1 VCASRGKIPKIE
13 SQHAQMDQNLNP
25 DAVTL
30 TKTLCGR
37 LAAARFGDLSPAAV
51 SQARRGVLDWIGC
64 ALAGSGHKTITTLL
78 DVLQEVS
85 GRPQATVLGRKL
97 KLGLRDAPL
106 ANGQMGHV
114 LDFDDTHMGGVVLH
128 ASSPV
133 LAALFALAER
143 APVSGADLML
153 AYAVGFEA
161 GVRTGWSAPGHHKGG
176 WHLTGTLGTI
186 AAGVAGGKLLG
197 LDRQR
202 LTYAM
207 GIAAT
212 QAAGMQQNRGTM
224 CKSFH
229 AGKSAANGVLAA
241 LLAER
246 GFDSTQEIIEGK
258 KGFSRIFSDV
268 AAPEQLNARLDE
280 GWLIETNGHK
290 PYACGVVLHPL
301 IDAVIAIRNRDHIDP
316 STVSEISLR
325 VHPFVLS
332 ITDVVDPSSGL
343 QSKFSTLHSAAVAL
357 VDGAAGIAQYSDV
370 KARDSVV
377 AALRAKVKAVG
388 DETLGKDEAYAV
400 IVAGGKRH
408 EVHIPHAGGTAENPM
423 SDVAIEAKFLANATP
438 VIGAGRAGRAR
449 DLVWALEKQAD
460 MRALIGL
467 LA

>member
-1 VCASRGKIPKIE
+1 
-13 SQHAQMDQNLNP
+13 MDQNLSP

-30 TKTLCGR
+30 TKILCAR
-37 LAAARFGDLSPAAV
+37 LANAKFSDLSVAAKH
-51 SQARRGVLDWIGC
+51 QARRGLLDWIGC
-64 ALAGSGHKTITTLL
+64 ALAGSGHKTISTLL
-78 DVLQEVS
+78 EVLQEVS
-85 GRPQATVLGRKL
+85 GRPQATVLGRRL
-97 KLGLRDAPL
+97 RLGLRDAPL

-128 ASSPV
+128 ASSPI

-143 APVSGADLML
+143 RPVSGADFML
-153 AYAVGFEA
+153 AYAAGFEA

-186 AAGVAGGKLLG
+186 AAGVAGGKLLK
-197 LDRQR
+197 LDPQR

-258 KGFSRIFSDV
+258 KGFSRIYSDV
-268 AAPEQLNARLDE
+268 AAPEQLNARLDQ

-301 IDAVIAIRNRDHIDP
+301 IDAVIAIRNRDRIDP
-316 STVSEISLR
+316 AAVSQISLR

-332 ITDVVDPSSGL
+332 ITDVVDPATGL

-357 VDGAAGIAQYSDV
+357 VDGAAGIAQYSDER
-370 KARDSVV
+370 ARDPLV
-377 AALRAKVKAVG
+377 ATLRGKVKAVA
-388 DETLGKDEAYAV
+388 DETLGKDEAYAA
-400 IVAGGKRH
+400 IVAGNTRH
-408 EVHIPHAGGTAENPM
+408 EVHIPHATGTAENPM
-423 SDVAIEAKFLANATP
+423 SDLAIEAKFLANATP
-438 VIGAGRAGRAR
+438 VIGPERAERAR
-449 DLVWALEKQAD
+449 DLVWALDKQLD
-460 MRALIGL
+460 MRDLIGL
-467 LA
+467 LV

>member
-1 VCASRGKIPKIE
+1 
-13 SQHAQMDQNLNP
+13 MDQNLSP

-30 TKTLCGR
+30 TKILCAR
-37 LAAARFGDLSPAAV
+37 LANAKFSDLSVAAKH
-51 SQARRGVLDWIGC
+51 QARRGLLDWIGC
-64 ALAGSGHKTITTLL
+64 ALAGSGHKTISTLL
-78 DVLQEVS
+78 EVLQEVS
-85 GRPQATVLGRKL
+85 GRPQATVLGRRL
-97 KLGLRDAPL
+97 RLGLRDAPL

-128 ASSPV
+128 ASSPI

-143 APVSGADLML
+143 RPVSGADFML

-161 GVRTGWSAPGHHKGG
+161 GVRAGWSAPGHHKGG

-186 AAGVAGGKLLG
+186 AAGVAGGKLLK
-197 LDRQR
+197 LDPQR

-258 KGFSRIFSDV
+258 KGFSRIYSDV
-268 AAPEQLNARLDE
+268 AAPEQLNARLDQ

-301 IDAVIAIRNRDHIDP
+301 IDAVIAIRNRDRIDP
-316 STVSEISLR
+316 AAVSQISLR

-332 ITDVVDPSSGL
+332 ITDVVDPATGL

-357 VDGAAGIAQYSDV
+357 VDGAAGIAQYSDER
-370 KARDSVV
+370 ARDPLV
-377 AALRAKVKAVG
+377 ATLRGKVKAVA
-388 DETLGKDEAYAV
+388 DETLGKDEAYAA
-400 IVAGGKRH
+400 IVAGNTRH
-408 EVHIPHAGGTAENPM
+408 EVHIPHATGTAENPM
-423 SDVAIEAKFLANATP
+423 SDLAIEAKFLANATP
-438 VIGAGRAGRAR
+438 VIGPERAERAR
-449 DLVWALEKQAD
+449 DLVWALDKQLD
-460 MRALIGL
+460 MRDLIGL
-467 LA
+467 LV

>member
-1 VCASRGKIPKIE
+1 
-13 SQHAQMDQNLNP
+13 
-25 DAVTL
+25 
-30 TKTLCGR
+30 
-37 LAAARFGDLSPAAV
+37 
-51 SQARRGVLDWIGC
+51 
-64 ALAGSGHKTITTLL
+64 
-78 DVLQEVS
+78 VLQEVS

-97 KLGLRDAPL
+97 RLGLRDAPL

-128 ASSPV
+128 ASSPI
-133 LAALFALAER
+133 LAALFALAERGPAER

-161 GVRTGWSAPGHHKGG
+161 GVRAGWSAPGHHKGG

-186 AAGVAGGKLLG
+186 AAGVAGGKLIG
-197 LDRQR
+197 LDTQR

-207 GIAAT
+207 GIATT
-212 QAAGMQQNRGTM
+212 QAAGIQQNRGTM

-258 KGFSRIFSDV
+258 KGFARVYSDV
-268 AAPEQLNARLDE
+268 AAPEELNAHLDQ

-316 STVSEISLR
+316 SAVSKIILR

-332 ITDVVDPSSGL
+332 ITDVADPSSGL

-357 VDGAAGIAQYSDV
+357 VDGDAGIAQYSD
-370 KARDSVV
+370 ARARAPLV
-377 AALRAKVKAVG
+377 ASLRGKVTAHG

-400 IVAGGKRH
+400 IVAGNTRH
-408 EVHIPHAGGTAENPM
+408 EIHIPHASGTAANPM
-423 SDVAIEAKFLANATP
+423 SDAAIEAKYLANATP
-438 VIGAGRAGRAR
+438 VIGAERAERAR
-449 DLVWALEKQAD
+449 DLVWSLDKQLD
-460 MRALIGL
+460 VRDLIAL

>member
-1 VCASRGKIPKIE
+1 
-13 SQHAQMDQNLNP
+13 MDQNLSP

-30 TKTLCGR
+30 TKILCGR
-37 LAAARFGDLSPAAV
+37 LAATQFCDLSPAAV

-128 ASSPV
+128 ASSPI

-186 AAGVAGGKLLG
+186 AAGVAGGKLLR
-197 LDRQR
+197 LDAQR

-212 QAAGMQQNRGTM
+212 QAAGIQQNRGTM

-258 KGFSRIFSDV
+258 KGFARVYSDV

-316 STVSEISLR
+316 LTVSEISLR

-332 ITDVVDPSSGL
+332 ITDVVDPATGL

-370 KARDSVV
+370 KARDPVV
-377 AALRAKVKAVG
+377 AALRGKVKAVG

-408 EVHIPHAGGTAENPM
+408 EVHIPHATGTAANPM
-423 SDVAIEAKFLANATP
+423 SDAAIEAKFLANATP
-438 VIGAGRAGRAR
+438 VIGAERAGRAR

>member
-1 VCASRGKIPKIE
+1 
-13 SQHAQMDQNLNP
+13 MDQNLSP

-37 LAAARFGDLSPAAV
+37 LAAARFGDLSPAARH
-51 SQARRGVLDWIGC
+51 QARRGVMDWIGC
-64 ALAGSGHKTITTLL
+64 ALAGSGHKTISTLL
-78 DVLQEVS
+78 EVLQEVS

-97 KLGLRDAPL
+97 RLGLRDAPL

-128 ASSPV
+128 ASSPI
-133 LAALFALAER
+133 LAALFALAERGPAER

-161 GVRTGWSAPGHHKGG
+161 GVRAGWSAPGHHKGG

-186 AAGVAGGKLLG
+186 AAGVAGGKLIG
-197 LDRQR
+197 LDTQR

-207 GIAAT
+207 GIATT
-212 QAAGMQQNRGTM
+212 QAAGIQQNRGTM

-258 KGFSRIFSDV
+258 KGFARVYSDV
-268 AAPEQLNARLDE
+268 AAPQELNAHLDQ

-316 STVSEISLR
+316 ATVSKIILR

-332 ITDVVDPSSGL
+332 ITDVADPSSGL

-357 VDGAAGIAQYSDV
+357 VDGDAGIAQYSDAR
-370 KARDSVV
+370 ARDPLV
-377 AALRAKVKAVG
+377 ASLRGKVTAHG

-400 IVAGGKRH
+400 IVAGNTRH
-408 EVHIPHAGGTAENPM
+408 EIHIPHASGTAANPM
-423 SDVAIEAKFLANATP
+423 SDAAIEAKYLANATP
-438 VIGAGRAGRAR
+438 VIGAERAERAR
-449 DLVWALEKQAD
+449 DLVWSLDKQPD
-460 MRALIGL
+460 VRHLIAL